1 MLHGLTGRR
10 TYGVLPFQHGLGI
23 DEEDGLRVSLRGAV
37 RESVVAPPVGDD
49 VLRVAVCAVPLM
61 SNFTDVD
68 ALAAE
73 PGVVVRFVDRAEEL
87 VDADLVVVPGTR
99 GTVRALRWLRE
110 RGLADALARRA
121 AEGRPVLGI
130 CGGFQVLGEH
140 IEDDVESREGSVAG
154 LGLLPVRVRFA
165 REKTL
170 ARPVGEALGEPVEGY
185 EIHHGVAEVAGG
197 EAFLDG
203 CRVGEMWGT
212 HWHGS
217 LESDGFR
224 RRFLAGWRG
233 RPAPL
238 RPRARTSFAALR
250 EEQLDLLGDLIE
262 EHADTDALLSLIEK
276 GAPAGLPFI
285 APGAPVTGGPGTRPR
300 PPRPLP
306 ERSFECHHAPRHQG
320 GPVSTP
326 YPFTALVGQDD
337 LRLALLLNAVSPA
350 VGGVLVRGEKGTAK
364 STAVRALS
372 ALLPEVPVVAGCR
385 FSLRP
390 GRRRPELPRRPARGG
405 RRAARPARM
414 VELPVG
420 ASEDRLVGALDIERA
435 LAEGVKAFEPGL
447 LADAHRGILYVD
459 EVNLLH
465 DHLVDLLLDA
475 AAMGAS
481 YVEREGVSVRHAA
494 RFLLVGTMNPEEGEL
509 RPQLLDRFGL
519 TVEVAASRE
528 TDQRVEVVRRRLAHD
543 DDPEAFA
550 GRWADEEAALR
561 DRVVAARA
569 LLPQVVLGDGALRQ
583 IAATCAAF
591 EVDGMRADIVMART
605 ATALAAW
612 AGRTD
617 VRSEDVR
624 QAALLAL
631 PHRRRRNPFDA
642 PGLDEDKLDET
653 LDEAREDDAPEP
665 PGSPE
670 PPEGDDDP
678 DGGPGG
684 GGGQP
689 PADGGPDSPGL
700 PPQQSRDQAED
711 RNQGEGAGQED
722 APAPQAP
729 AAGGPGEQG
738 AVSAAEPFRTRML
751 SVPGIGEGAAG
762 RRSRARTEHGRTTGS
777 RRPRGAL
784 TKLHL
789 AATVQAAAPHQ
800 RARGRSGTGLVVRRD
815 DLRQATREG
824 REGNLVLFVVD
835 ASGSMAARQRMS
847 AVKGAVLSLLLD
859 AYQRRDK
866 VGLVTFRGSAAEV
879 ALPPTSSV
887 DAAAARLETLPTG
900 GRTPLAAGLLR
911 AHDVLRVER
920 LRDAARRPLLVVVTD
935 GRATGGVEPVA
946 QAGRAARLFAADGV
960 ASVVVDCESGYVRL
974 GLAGQLA
981 GELGGT
987 AVTLDELRA
996 DSIAGL
1002 VKDVQGHGNHS
1013 RKAA

>member
-1 MLHGLTGRR
+1 MT
-10 TYGVLPFQHGLGI
+10 TPF
-23 DEEDGLRVSLRGAV
+23 
-37 RESVVAPPVGDD
+37 
-49 VLRVAVCAVPLM
+49 
-61 SNFTDVD
+61 
-68 ALAAE
+68 
-73 PGVVVRFVDRAEEL
+73 
-87 VDADLVVVPGTR
+87 
-99 GTVRALRWLRE
+99 
-110 RGLADALARRA
+110 
-121 AEGRPVLGI
+121 
-130 CGGFQVLGEH
+130 
-140 IEDDVESREGSVAG
+140 
-154 LGLLPVRVRFA
+154 
-165 REKTL
+165 
-170 ARPVGEALGEPVEGY
+170 
-185 EIHHGVAEVAGG
+185 
-197 EAFLDG
+197 
-203 CRVGEMWGT
+203 
-212 HWHGS
+212 
-217 LESDGFR
+217 
-224 RRFLAGWRG
+224 
-233 RPAPL
+233 
-238 RPRARTSFAALR
+238 
-250 EEQLDLLGDLIE
+250 
-262 EHADTDALLSLIEK
+262 
-276 GAPAGLPFI
+276 
-285 APGAPVTGGPGTRPR
+285 
-300 PPRPLP
+300 
-306 ERSFECHHAPRHQG
+306 
-320 GPVSTP
+320 
-326 YPFTALVGQDD
+326 PFTAVVGQDD

-372 ALLPEVPVVAGCR
+372 ALLPQVPVVAGCR
-385 FSLRP
+385 FSCDPAAADPSCPDGPHESGP
-390 GRRRPELPRRPARGG
+390 GVS
-405 RRAARPARM
+405 RPARM

-528 TDQRVEVVRRRLAHD
+528 PDQRVEVVRRRLAYD
-543 DDPEAFA
+543 DDPAGFA
-550 GRWADEEAALR
+550 ARWADEEAAVR
-561 DRVVAARA
+561 TRIVAARE
-569 LLPQVVLGDGALRQ
+569 LLPSVRLGDGALRQ

-617 VRSEDVR
+617 VLAEDVR

-653 LDEAREDDAPEP
+653 LEEF
-665 PGSPE
+665 S
-670 PPEGDDDP
+670 GDDDSDP
-678 DGGPGG
+678 DDSGPGG
-684 GGGQP
+684 GGGGQP
-689 PADGGPDSPGL
+689 APDAGPQGGDTGARPESGEGGGPS
-700 PPQQSRDQAED
+700 
-711 RNQGEGAGQED
+711 
-722 APAPQAP
+722 
-729 AAGGPGEQG
+729 GGGEQS
-738 AVSAAEPFRTRML
+738 AVRAAEPFRTKVL

-762 RRSRARTEHGRTTGS
+762 RRSRARTEHGRTTGA

-789 AATVQAAAPHQ
+789 AATVQAAAPYQ
-800 RARGRSGTGLVVRRD
+800 RARGRSGPGLVVRRD

-835 ASGSMAARQRMS
+835 ASGSMAARQRMG

-866 VGLVTFRGSAAEV
+866 VGLVTFRGSAADL

-887 DAAAARLETLPTG
+887 DAAAARLESLPTG
-900 GRTPLAAGLLR
+900 GRTPLAAGLLK
-911 AHDVLRVER
+911 AHEVLRVER
-920 LRDAARRPLLVVVTD
+920 LRDPARRALVVVVTD
-935 GRATGGVEPVA
+935 GRATGGPEPLA
-946 QAGRAARLFAADGV
+946 LASRAAGLFAAEQV
-960 ASVVVDCESGYVRL
+960 ASVVVDCESGPVRL
-974 GLAGQLA
+974 GLAGRLA

-1002 VKDVQGHGNHS
+1002 VREVQGN
-1013 RKAA
+1013 RRAA

>member
-1 MLHGLTGRR
+1 MT
-10 TYGVLPFQHGLGI
+10 TPF
-23 DEEDGLRVSLRGAV
+23 
-37 RESVVAPPVGDD
+37 
-49 VLRVAVCAVPLM
+49 
-61 SNFTDVD
+61 
-68 ALAAE
+68 
-73 PGVVVRFVDRAEEL
+73 
-87 VDADLVVVPGTR
+87 
-99 GTVRALRWLRE
+99 
-110 RGLADALARRA
+110 
-121 AEGRPVLGI
+121 
-130 CGGFQVLGEH
+130 
-140 IEDDVESREGSVAG
+140 
-154 LGLLPVRVRFA
+154 
-165 REKTL
+165 
-170 ARPVGEALGEPVEGY
+170 
-185 EIHHGVAEVAGG
+185 
-197 EAFLDG
+197 
-203 CRVGEMWGT
+203 
-212 HWHGS
+212 
-217 LESDGFR
+217 
-224 RRFLAGWRG
+224 
-233 RPAPL
+233 
-238 RPRARTSFAALR
+238 
-250 EEQLDLLGDLIE
+250 
-262 EHADTDALLSLIEK
+262 
-276 GAPAGLPFI
+276 
-285 APGAPVTGGPGTRPR
+285 
-300 PPRPLP
+300 
-306 ERSFECHHAPRHQG
+306 
-320 GPVSTP
+320 
-326 YPFTALVGQDD
+326 PFTAVVGQDD
-337 LRLALLLNAVSPA
+337 LRLALLLNAVSPS

-364 STAVRALS
+364 STAVRALTS
-372 ALLPEVPVVAGCR
+372 LLPEVAVVPGCR
-385 FSLRP
+385 FSCDPVSPDP
-390 GRRRPELPRRPARGG
+390 GCPDGPHEGG
-405 RRAARPARM
+405 GGGTSRPARM

-447 LADAHRGILYVD
+447 LAAAHRGILYVD

-528 TDQRVEVVRRRLAHD
+528 PDQRVEVVRRRLAYD
-543 DDPEAFA
+543 DDPAGFA
-550 GRWADEEAALR
+550 ARWADEEAAVR
-561 DRVVAARA
+561 QRVVAARE
-569 LLPQVVLGDGALRQ
+569 LLPSVRLGDAALRQ

-617 VRSEDVR
+617 VLAEDVR

-642 PGLDEDKLDET
+642 PGLDEDKLDQT
-653 LDEAREDDAPEP
+653 LEEFA
-665 PGSPE
+665 
-670 PPEGDDDP
+670 GDDDP
-678 DGGPGG
+678 DPDGDGGGPGG

-689 PADGGPDSPGL
+689 EPDEGPADAGAGAA
-700 PPQQSRDQAED
+700 PPEA
-711 RNQGEGAGQED
+711 GEGE
-722 APAPQAP
+722 PAP
-729 AAGGPGEQG
+729 GGAGEQSP
-738 AVSAAEPFRTRML
+738 VRAAEPFRTKVL

-762 RRSRARTEHGRTTGS
+762 RRSRARTEHGRTTGA
-777 RRPRGAL
+777 RRPEGAL

-789 AATVQAAAPHQ
+789 AATVRAAAPHQ
-800 RARGRSGTGLVVRRD
+800 RARGRSGRGLVVRRD

-887 DAAAARLETLPTG
+887 DAAAARLESLPTG
-900 GRTPLAAGLLR
+900 GRTPLAAGLLK

-920 LRDAARRPLLVVVTD
+920 LRDPARRALVVVVTD
-935 GRATGGVEPVA
+935 GRATGGPEPVA
-946 QAGRAARLFAADGV
+946 LAARAARLFAAEGI
-960 ASVVVDCESGYVRL
+960 ASVVVDCESGPVRL

-1002 VKDVQGHGNHS
+1002 VKDVQ
-1013 RKAA
+1013 RRAA

>member
-1 MLHGLTGRR
+1 MT
-10 TYGVLPFQHGLGI
+10 TPF
-23 DEEDGLRVSLRGAV
+23 
-37 RESVVAPPVGDD
+37 
-49 VLRVAVCAVPLM
+49 
-61 SNFTDVD
+61 
-68 ALAAE
+68 
-73 PGVVVRFVDRAEEL
+73 
-87 VDADLVVVPGTR
+87 
-99 GTVRALRWLRE
+99 
-110 RGLADALARRA
+110 
-121 AEGRPVLGI
+121 
-130 CGGFQVLGEH
+130 
-140 IEDDVESREGSVAG
+140 
-154 LGLLPVRVRFA
+154 
-165 REKTL
+165 
-170 ARPVGEALGEPVEGY
+170 
-185 EIHHGVAEVAGG
+185 
-197 EAFLDG
+197 
-203 CRVGEMWGT
+203 
-212 HWHGS
+212 
-217 LESDGFR
+217 
-224 RRFLAGWRG
+224 
-233 RPAPL
+233 
-238 RPRARTSFAALR
+238 
-250 EEQLDLLGDLIE
+250 
-262 EHADTDALLSLIEK
+262 
-276 GAPAGLPFI
+276 
-285 APGAPVTGGPGTRPR
+285 
-300 PPRPLP
+300 
-306 ERSFECHHAPRHQG
+306 
-320 GPVSTP
+320 
-326 YPFTALVGQDD
+326 PFTAVVGQDD

-372 ALLPEVPVVAGCR
+372 ALMPEVPVVPGCR
-385 FSLRP
+385 FSCDP
-390 GRRRPELPRRPARGG
+390 GSPDPGCPDGPHEAG
-405 RRAARPARM
+405 AFQARPARM

-528 TDQRVEVVRRRLAHD
+528 PDQRVEVVRRRLAYD
-543 DDPEAFA
+543 DDPGAFA
-550 GRWADEEAALR
+550 ARWADEESAVR
-561 DRVVAARA
+561 QRIVAARE
-569 LLPQVVLGDGALRQ
+569 LLPSVRLGDGALRQ

-617 VRSEDVR
+617 VLAEDVR

-653 LDEAREDDAPEP
+653 LEEFGGSEDEDPDPDP
-665 PGSPE
+665 
-670 PPEGDDDP
+670 DP
-678 DGGPGG
+678 DGPGGG

-689 PADGGPDSPGL
+689 PQSGDGPQGGDSAARPEAGEDGE
-700 PPQQSRDQAED
+700 PQAS
-711 RNQGEGAGQED
+711 GAG
-722 APAPQAP
+722 
-729 AAGGPGEQG
+729 EQTPVR
-738 AVSAAEPFRTRML
+738 ASEPFRTKVL
-751 SVPGIGEGAAG
+751 SVPGVGEGAAG
-762 RRSRARTEHGRTTGS
+762 RRSRARTEHGRTTGA

-800 RARGRSGTGLVVRRD
+800 RARGRSGRGLVVRRD
-815 DLRQATREG
+815 DLRQAVREG

-866 VGLVTFRGSAAEV
+866 VGLVTFRGSAADV

-887 DAAAARLETLPTG
+887 DAAAVRLESLPTG
-900 GRTPLAAGLLR
+900 GRTPLAAGLLK
-911 AHDVLRVER
+911 AHEVLRVER
-920 LRDAARRPLLVVVTD
+920 LRDPARRALVVLVTD
-935 GRATGGVEPVA
+935 GRATGGPEPVA
-946 QAGRAARLFAADGV
+946 LAGRAARLFAADGV
-960 ASVVVDCESGYVRL
+960 ASVVVDCESGPVRL

-996 DSIAGL
+996 ESIAGL
-1002 VKDVQGHGNHS
+1002 VRDVQGGS
-1013 RKAA
+1013 KRRAA

>member
-1 MLHGLTGRR
+1 M
-10 TYGVLPFQHGLGI
+10 
-23 DEEDGLRVSLRGAV
+23 
-37 RESVVAPPVGDD
+37 
-49 VLRVAVCAVPLM
+49 
-61 SNFTDVD
+61 
-68 ALAAE
+68 
-73 PGVVVRFVDRAEEL
+73 
-87 VDADLVVVPGTR
+87 
-99 GTVRALRWLRE
+99 
-110 RGLADALARRA
+110 
-121 AEGRPVLGI
+121 
-130 CGGFQVLGEH
+130 
-140 IEDDVESREGSVAG
+140 
-154 LGLLPVRVRFA
+154 
-165 REKTL
+165 
-170 ARPVGEALGEPVEGY
+170 
-185 EIHHGVAEVAGG
+185 
-197 EAFLDG
+197 
-203 CRVGEMWGT
+203 
-212 HWHGS
+212 
-217 LESDGFR
+217 
-224 RRFLAGWRG
+224 
-233 RPAPL
+233 
-238 RPRARTSFAALR
+238 
-250 EEQLDLLGDLIE
+250 
-262 EHADTDALLSLIEK
+262 
-276 GAPAGLPFI
+276 
-285 APGAPVTGGPGTRPR
+285 
-300 PPRPLP
+300 
-306 ERSFECHHAPRHQG
+306 
-320 GPVSTP
+320 STP

-372 ALLPEVPVVAGCR
+372 ALLPEVDVVAGCR
-385 FSLRP
+385 FSCAP
-390 GRRRPELPRRPARGG
+390 GAPDPACPDGPHEAGG
-405 RRAARPARM
+405 GVARAARM

-528 TDQRVEVVRRRLAHD
+528 PDQRVEVVRRRLAYD
-543 DDPEAFA
+543 DDPDGFA
-550 GRWADEEAALR
+550 ARWGDEEGAVR
-561 DRVVAARA
+561 GRIVAARA
-569 LLPQVVLGDGALRQ
+569 LLPRVRLGDGALRQ

-612 AGRTD
+612 AGRED
-617 VRSEDVR
+617 VLAEDVR

-642 PGLDEDKLDET
+642 PGLDENKLDET
-653 LDEAREDDAPEP
+653 LEEFGEND
-665 PGSPE
+665 
-670 PPEGDDDP
+670 GDDEPDP
-678 DGGPGG
+678 DGGGPDG

-689 PADGGPDSPGL
+689 PQDSGPEQSGDGAAATPEASDDG
-700 PPQQSRDQAED
+700 PPQ
-711 RNQGEGAGQED
+711 GGGAGEQ
-722 APAPQAP
+722 QAVR
-729 AAGGPGEQG
+729 AG
-738 AVSAAEPFRTRML
+738 EPFRTKVL
-751 SVPGIGEGAAG
+751 SVPGLGEGAAG
-762 RRSRARTEHGRTTGS
+762 RRSRARTEHGRTTGA

-789 AATVQAAAPHQ
+789 AATVRAAAPHQ
-800 RARGRSGTGLVVRRD
+800 RARGRSGRGLVVRRD

-835 ASGSMAARQRMS
+835 ASGSMAARQRMG

-866 VGLVTFRGSAAEV
+866 VGLVTFRGVGAEV

-887 DAAAARLETLPTG
+887 DAAAVRLESLPTG
-900 GRTPLAAGLLR
+900 GRTPVAAGLLR

-920 LRDAARRPLLVVVTD
+920 MRDPARRPLVVVVTD
-935 GRATGGVEPVA
+935 GRATGGVEPVV
-946 QAGRAARLFAADGV
+946 QAGRAARLFAAEGH
-960 ASVVVDCESGYVRL
+960 ASVVVDCESGPVRL

-1002 VKDVQGHGNHS
+1002 VKDVQGAS
-1013 RKAA
+1013 TRRVA

>member
-1 MLHGLTGRR
+1 MT
-10 TYGVLPFQHGLGI
+10 TPF
-23 DEEDGLRVSLRGAV
+23 
-37 RESVVAPPVGDD
+37 
-49 VLRVAVCAVPLM
+49 
-61 SNFTDVD
+61 
-68 ALAAE
+68 
-73 PGVVVRFVDRAEEL
+73 
-87 VDADLVVVPGTR
+87 
-99 GTVRALRWLRE
+99 
-110 RGLADALARRA
+110 
-121 AEGRPVLGI
+121 
-130 CGGFQVLGEH
+130 
-140 IEDDVESREGSVAG
+140 
-154 LGLLPVRVRFA
+154 
-165 REKTL
+165 
-170 ARPVGEALGEPVEGY
+170 
-185 EIHHGVAEVAGG
+185 
-197 EAFLDG
+197 
-203 CRVGEMWGT
+203 
-212 HWHGS
+212 
-217 LESDGFR
+217 
-224 RRFLAGWRG
+224 
-233 RPAPL
+233 
-238 RPRARTSFAALR
+238 
-250 EEQLDLLGDLIE
+250 
-262 EHADTDALLSLIEK
+262 
-276 GAPAGLPFI
+276 
-285 APGAPVTGGPGTRPR
+285 
-300 PPRPLP
+300 
-306 ERSFECHHAPRHQG
+306 
-320 GPVSTP
+320 
-326 YPFTALVGQDD
+326 PFTAVVGQDD

-372 ALLPEVPVVAGCR
+372 ALLPEVDVVSGCR
-385 FSLRP
+385 FSCDPAAPDPSCPDGPHEP
-390 GRRRPELPRRPARGG
+390 GGGAR
-405 RRAARPARM
+405 RPARM

-528 TDQRVEVVRRRLAHD
+528 PEQRVEVVRRRLAYD
-543 DDPEAFA
+543 DDPAAFGA
-550 GRWADEEAALR
+550 RWAEEEAAVR
-561 DRVVAARA
+561 QRIVAARR
-569 LLPQVVLGDGALRQ
+569 LLPQVRLGDGALRQ

-617 VRSEDVR
+617 VLAEDVR

-653 LDEAREDDAPEP
+653 LEQFSGDD
-665 PGSPE
+665 GDT
-670 PPEGDDDP
+670 DDDP
-678 DGGPGG
+678 DPDGPGG

-689 PADGGPDSPGL
+689 APDSG
-700 PPQQSRDQAED
+700 PQDDAGGAARPEA
-711 RNQGEGAGQED
+711 GEGGQ
-722 APAPQAP
+722 PQASG
-729 AAGGPGEQG
+729 AQEQ
-738 AVSAAEPFRTRML
+738 SAARASEPFRAKVL

-762 RRSRARTEHGRTTGS
+762 RRSRARTEHGRTTGA

-800 RARGRSGTGLVVRRD
+800 RARGRSGPGLVIRRD

-835 ASGSMAARQRMS
+835 ASGSMAARQRMG

-866 VGLVTFRGSAAEV
+866 VGLVTFRGADAVV

-887 DAAAARLETLPTG
+887 DAAAARLESLPTG

-911 AHDVLRVER
+911 AHEVLRVER
-920 LRDAARRPLLVVVTD
+920 LRDPARRALVVVVTD
-935 GRATGGVEPVA
+935 GRATGGPEPVA
-946 QAGRAARLFAADGV
+946 HAGRAARLFAAEQV
-960 ASVVVDCESGYVRL
+960 ASVVVDCESGPVRL
-974 GLAGQLA
+974 GLAGRLA
-981 GELGGT
+981 DELGGA
-987 AVTLDELRA
+987 AVTLDGLRA

-1002 VKDVQGHGNHS
+1002 VRDVQGTS
-1013 RKAA
+1013 RRAA

>member
-1 MLHGLTGRR
+1 MT
-10 TYGVLPFQHGLGI
+10 TPF
-23 DEEDGLRVSLRGAV
+23 
-37 RESVVAPPVGDD
+37 
-49 VLRVAVCAVPLM
+49 
-61 SNFTDVD
+61 
-68 ALAAE
+68 
-73 PGVVVRFVDRAEEL
+73 
-87 VDADLVVVPGTR
+87 
-99 GTVRALRWLRE
+99 
-110 RGLADALARRA
+110 
-121 AEGRPVLGI
+121 
-130 CGGFQVLGEH
+130 
-140 IEDDVESREGSVAG
+140 
-154 LGLLPVRVRFA
+154 
-165 REKTL
+165 
-170 ARPVGEALGEPVEGY
+170 
-185 EIHHGVAEVAGG
+185 
-197 EAFLDG
+197 
-203 CRVGEMWGT
+203 
-212 HWHGS
+212 
-217 LESDGFR
+217 
-224 RRFLAGWRG
+224 
-233 RPAPL
+233 
-238 RPRARTSFAALR
+238 
-250 EEQLDLLGDLIE
+250 
-262 EHADTDALLSLIEK
+262 
-276 GAPAGLPFI
+276 
-285 APGAPVTGGPGTRPR
+285 
-300 PPRPLP
+300 
-306 ERSFECHHAPRHQG
+306 
-320 GPVSTP
+320 
-326 YPFTALVGQDD
+326 PFTAVVGQDD

-372 ALLPEVPVVAGCR
+372 ALMPTLDVVSGCR
-385 FSLRP
+385 FSCAP
-390 GRRRPELPRRPARGG
+390 GSPDPGCPDGPHEPGAFET
-405 RRAARPARM
+405 RAARM

-435 LAEGVKAFEPGL
+435 LSEGVKAFEPGL

-528 TDQRVEVVRRRLAHD
+528 PDQRVEVVRRRLAYD
-543 DDPEAFA
+543 DDPAAFA
-550 GRWADEEAALR
+550 ARWAEEEAAVR
-561 DRVVAARA
+561 ARIVAARE
-569 LLPQVVLGDGALRQ
+569 LLPSVRLGDGALRQ

-617 VRSEDVR
+617 VLAEDVR

-653 LDEAREDDAPEP
+653 LEEFG
-665 PGSPE
+665 GSD
-670 PPEGDDDP
+670 DDDP
-678 DGGPGG
+678 DPDPGPDGPGG

-689 PADGGPDSPGL
+689 EPDDAPEGDGDTAARPE
-700 PPQQSRDQAED
+700 A
-711 RNQGEGAGQED
+711 GEGGQ
-722 APAPQAP
+722 PQPSGA
-729 AAGGPGEQG
+729 GEQ
-738 AVSAAEPFRTRML
+738 SAARASEPFRTKML

-762 RRSRARTEHGRTTGS
+762 RRSRARTEHGRTTGA

-800 RARGRSGTGLVVRRD
+800 RARGRSGPGLVVRRD

-866 VGLVTFRGSAAEV
+866 VGLVTFRGTAADV

-920 LRDAARRPLLVVVTD
+920 LRDPARRPLVVLVTD
-935 GRATGGVEPVA
+935 GRATGGPEPVA
-946 QAGRAARLFAADGV
+946 LAGRAARLYAADGV
-960 ASVVVDCESGYVRL
+960 ASVVVDCESGPVRL

-1002 VKDVQGHGNHS
+1002 VKDVQ
-1013 RKAA
+1013 RRAA

>member
-1 MLHGLTGRR
+1 MT
-10 TYGVLPFQHGLGI
+10 TPF
-23 DEEDGLRVSLRGAV
+23 
-37 RESVVAPPVGDD
+37 
-49 VLRVAVCAVPLM
+49 
-61 SNFTDVD
+61 
-68 ALAAE
+68 
-73 PGVVVRFVDRAEEL
+73 
-87 VDADLVVVPGTR
+87 
-99 GTVRALRWLRE
+99 
-110 RGLADALARRA
+110 
-121 AEGRPVLGI
+121 
-130 CGGFQVLGEH
+130 
-140 IEDDVESREGSVAG
+140 
-154 LGLLPVRVRFA
+154 
-165 REKTL
+165 
-170 ARPVGEALGEPVEGY
+170 
-185 EIHHGVAEVAGG
+185 
-197 EAFLDG
+197 
-203 CRVGEMWGT
+203 
-212 HWHGS
+212 
-217 LESDGFR
+217 
-224 RRFLAGWRG
+224 
-233 RPAPL
+233 
-238 RPRARTSFAALR
+238 
-250 EEQLDLLGDLIE
+250 
-262 EHADTDALLSLIEK
+262 
-276 GAPAGLPFI
+276 
-285 APGAPVTGGPGTRPR
+285 
-300 PPRPLP
+300 
-306 ERSFECHHAPRHQG
+306 
-320 GPVSTP
+320 
-326 YPFTALVGQDD
+326 PFTAVVGQDD

-372 ALLPEVPVVAGCR
+372 ALLPRVAVVPGCR
-385 FSLRP
+385 FSCD
-390 GRRRPELPRRPARGG
+390 PAAPDPSCPDGPHRTGEG
-405 RRAARPARM
+405 AERPARM

-528 TDQRVEVVRRRLAHD
+528 PDQRVEVVRRRLAYD
-543 DDPEAFA
+543 DDPGAFA
-550 GRWADEEAALR
+550 ARWAGEEAAVR
-561 DRVVAARA
+561 QRIVAARE
-569 LLPQVVLGDGALRQ
+569 LLPRVRLGDGALRQ

-617 VRSEDVR
+617 VLAEDVR

-653 LDEAREDDAPEP
+653 LEQFS
-665 PGSPE
+665 G
-670 PPEGDDDP
+670 EGESDDDP
-678 DGGPGG
+678 DPGPGGPGG

-689 PADGGPDSPGL
+689 APDSGPPDDGGAAA
-700 PPQQSRDQAED
+700 PPE
-711 RNQGEGAGQED
+711 NGAGGQPQPSGGQE
-722 APAPQAP
+722 QP
-729 AAGGPGEQG
+729 AAR
-738 AVSAAEPFRTRML
+738 AAEPFRTKVL

-762 RRSRARTEHGRTTGS
+762 RRSRARTEHGRTTGA

-789 AATVQAAAPHQ
+789 AATVLAAAPHQ
-800 RARGRSGTGLVVRRD
+800 RARGRSGPGLVVRRD

-866 VGLVTFRGSAAEV
+866 VGLVTFRGSAADL

-887 DAAAARLETLPTG
+887 DAAAARLESLPTG
-900 GRTPLAAGLLR
+900 GRTPLAAGLLK
-911 AHDVLRVER
+911 AHEALRVER
-920 LRDAARRPLLVVVTD
+920 LRDPARRPLVVVVTD
-935 GRATGGVEPVA
+935 GRATGGPEPVA
-946 QAGRAARLFAADGV
+946 LAGRAARLFAAEGV
-960 ASVVVDCESGYVRL
+960 ASVVVDCESGPVRL
-974 GLAGQLA
+974 GLAGRLA
-981 GELGGT
+981 GDLGGT

-1002 VKDVQGHGNHS
+1002 VRDVQGTS
-1013 RKAA
+1013 RRAA

>member
-1 MLHGLTGRR
+1 MT
-10 TYGVLPFQHGLGI
+10 TPF
-23 DEEDGLRVSLRGAV
+23 
-37 RESVVAPPVGDD
+37 
-49 VLRVAVCAVPLM
+49 
-61 SNFTDVD
+61 
-68 ALAAE
+68 
-73 PGVVVRFVDRAEEL
+73 
-87 VDADLVVVPGTR
+87 
-99 GTVRALRWLRE
+99 
-110 RGLADALARRA
+110 
-121 AEGRPVLGI
+121 
-130 CGGFQVLGEH
+130 
-140 IEDDVESREGSVAG
+140 
-154 LGLLPVRVRFA
+154 
-165 REKTL
+165 
-170 ARPVGEALGEPVEGY
+170 
-185 EIHHGVAEVAGG
+185 
-197 EAFLDG
+197 
-203 CRVGEMWGT
+203 
-212 HWHGS
+212 
-217 LESDGFR
+217 
-224 RRFLAGWRG
+224 
-233 RPAPL
+233 
-238 RPRARTSFAALR
+238 
-250 EEQLDLLGDLIE
+250 
-262 EHADTDALLSLIEK
+262 
-276 GAPAGLPFI
+276 
-285 APGAPVTGGPGTRPR
+285 
-300 PPRPLP
+300 
-306 ERSFECHHAPRHQG
+306 
-320 GPVSTP
+320 
-326 YPFTALVGQDD
+326 PFTAVVGQDD

-372 ALLPEVPVVAGCR
+372 ALLPAVSVVPGCR
-385 FSLRP
+385 FSCDPASPDP
-390 GRRRPELPRRPARGG
+390 GCPDGPHETGG
-405 RRAARPARM
+405 GAERPARM

-528 TDQRVEVVRRRLAHD
+528 PDQRVEVVRRRLAYD
-543 DDPEAFA
+543 DDPAAFA
-550 GRWADEEAALR
+550 ARWAEEEAAVR
-561 DRVVAARA
+561 ARIVAARE
-569 LLPQVVLGDGALRQ
+569 LLPSVRLGDGALRQ

-617 VRSEDVR
+617 VLAEDVR

-653 LDEAREDDAPEP
+653 LEEFG
-665 PGSPE
+665 GSQ
-670 PPEGDDDP
+670 DDDP
-678 DGGPGG
+678 DPDPGPDGPGG

-689 PADGGPDSPGL
+689 DP
-700 PPQQSRDQAED
+700 
-711 RNQGEGAGQED
+711 GEGPEGGDTGASPEAGEGGQ
-722 APAPQAP
+722 PQP
-729 AAGGPGEQG
+729 SGGGEQS
-738 AVSAAEPFRTRML
+738 AVRAAEPFKAKVL
-751 SVPGIGEGAAG
+751 SVPGIGEGVAG
-762 RRSRARTEHGRTTGS
+762 RRSRARTEHGRTTGA
-777 RRPRGAL
+777 RRPQGAL

-800 RARGRSGTGLVVRRD
+800 RARGRSGPGLVVRRD

-866 VGLVTFRGSAAEV
+866 VGLVTFRGTGADV

-887 DAAAARLETLPTG
+887 DAAAARLESLPTG

-920 LRDAARRPLLVVVTD
+920 LRDPARRPLVVVVTD
-935 GRATGGVEPVA
+935 GRATGGPEPVA
-946 QAGRAARLFAADGV
+946 LAGRAARLFAADGV
-960 ASVVVDCESGYVRL
+960 ASVVVDCESGPVRL

-1002 VKDVQGHGNHS
+1002 VKDVQ
-1013 RKAA
+1013 RRAA

>member
-1 MLHGLTGRR
+1 MT
-10 TYGVLPFQHGLGI
+10 TPF
-23 DEEDGLRVSLRGAV
+23 
-37 RESVVAPPVGDD
+37 
-49 VLRVAVCAVPLM
+49 
-61 SNFTDVD
+61 
-68 ALAAE
+68 
-73 PGVVVRFVDRAEEL
+73 
-87 VDADLVVVPGTR
+87 
-99 GTVRALRWLRE
+99 
-110 RGLADALARRA
+110 
-121 AEGRPVLGI
+121 
-130 CGGFQVLGEH
+130 
-140 IEDDVESREGSVAG
+140 
-154 LGLLPVRVRFA
+154 
-165 REKTL
+165 
-170 ARPVGEALGEPVEGY
+170 
-185 EIHHGVAEVAGG
+185 
-197 EAFLDG
+197 
-203 CRVGEMWGT
+203 
-212 HWHGS
+212 
-217 LESDGFR
+217 
-224 RRFLAGWRG
+224 
-233 RPAPL
+233 
-238 RPRARTSFAALR
+238 
-250 EEQLDLLGDLIE
+250 
-262 EHADTDALLSLIEK
+262 
-276 GAPAGLPFI
+276 
-285 APGAPVTGGPGTRPR
+285 
-300 PPRPLP
+300 
-306 ERSFECHHAPRHQG
+306 
-320 GPVSTP
+320 
-326 YPFTALVGQDD
+326 PFTAVVGQDD

-372 ALLPEVPVVAGCR
+372 ALLPEVAVVPGCR
-385 FSLRP
+385 FSCD
-390 GRRRPELPRRPARGG
+390 PAAPDPSCPDGPHEAG
-405 RRAARPARM
+405 AGAARPARM

-528 TDQRVEVVRRRLAHD
+528 PDRRVEVVRRRLAYD
-543 DDPEAFA
+543 DDPAAFA
-550 GRWADEEAALR
+550 ARWAEEESGVR
-561 DRVVAARA
+561 QRIVAARE
-569 LLPQVVLGDGALRQ
+569 LLPQVRLGDGALRQ

-617 VRSEDVR
+617 VLAEDVR

-653 LDEAREDDAPEP
+653 LEQFSGEDEGE
-665 PGSPE
+665 
-670 PPEGDDDP
+670 DDP
-678 DGGPGG
+678 DPDGPGG
-684 GGGQP
+684 GGGRPQ
-689 PADGGPDSPGL
+689 PDSG
-700 PPQQSRDQAED
+700 PQSGGDTAARPEA
-711 RNQGEGAGQED
+711 GESGE
-722 APAPQAP
+722 PQASGS
-729 AAGGPGEQG
+729 AQEQS
-738 AVSAAEPFRTRML
+738 AVRAAEPFRTKVL
-751 SVPGIGEGAAG
+751 TVPGIGAGAAG
-762 RRSRARTEHGRTTGS
+762 RRSRARTEHGRTTGA
-777 RRPRGAL
+777 RRPQGAL

-800 RARGRSGTGLVVRRD
+800 RARGRSGPGLVIRRE

-866 VGLVTFRGSAAEV
+866 VGLVTFRGSGAEV

-887 DAAAARLETLPTG
+887 DAAAVRLESLPTG
-900 GRTPLAAGLLR
+900 GRTPLAAGLLK
-911 AHDVLRVER
+911 AHEVLRVEG
-920 LRDAARRPLLVVVTD
+920 LRDPARRALVVVVTD
-935 GRATGGVEPVA
+935 GRATGGPEPVA
-946 QAGRAARLFAADGV
+946 LAGRAARLFAAGQV
-960 ASVVVDCESGYVRL
+960 ASVVVDCESGPVRL

-1002 VKDVQGHGNHS
+1002 VKGIQD
-1013 RKAA
+1013 RRAA

>member
-1 MLHGLTGRR
+1 M
-10 TYGVLPFQHGLGI
+10 
-23 DEEDGLRVSLRGAV
+23 
-37 RESVVAPPVGDD
+37 
-49 VLRVAVCAVPLM
+49 
-61 SNFTDVD
+61 
-68 ALAAE
+68 
-73 PGVVVRFVDRAEEL
+73 
-87 VDADLVVVPGTR
+87 
-99 GTVRALRWLRE
+99 
-110 RGLADALARRA
+110 
-121 AEGRPVLGI
+121 
-130 CGGFQVLGEH
+130 
-140 IEDDVESREGSVAG
+140 
-154 LGLLPVRVRFA
+154 
-165 REKTL
+165 
-170 ARPVGEALGEPVEGY
+170 
-185 EIHHGVAEVAGG
+185 
-197 EAFLDG
+197 
-203 CRVGEMWGT
+203 
-212 HWHGS
+212 
-217 LESDGFR
+217 
-224 RRFLAGWRG
+224 
-233 RPAPL
+233 
-238 RPRARTSFAALR
+238 
-250 EEQLDLLGDLIE
+250 
-262 EHADTDALLSLIEK
+262 
-276 GAPAGLPFI
+276 
-285 APGAPVTGGPGTRPR
+285 
-300 PPRPLP
+300 
-306 ERSFECHHAPRHQG
+306 
-320 GPVSTP
+320 STP
-326 YPFTALVGQDD
+326 FPFTAVVGQDD

-372 ALLPEVPVVAGCR
+372 ALLPEVDVVAGCR
-385 FSLRP
+385 FSCAPASPDPACPDGPHEP
-390 GRRRPELPRRPARGG
+390 GPGTR
-405 RRAARPARM
+405 RPARM

-447 LADAHRGILYVD
+447 LAGAHRGILYVD

-528 TDQRVEVVRRRLAHD
+528 PGQRVEVVRRRLAYD
-543 DDPEAFA
+543 DDPAAFA
-550 GRWADEEAALR
+550 ARWAEDEAAVR
-561 DRVVAARA
+561 QRIVAARE
-569 LLPQVVLGDGALRQ
+569 LLPRVRLGDGALRQ

-617 VRSEDVR
+617 VLAEDVR

-653 LDEAREDDAPEP
+653 LEEFSGE
-665 PGSPE
+665 SP
-670 PPEGDDDP
+670 DDDPGP
-678 DGGPGG
+678 DGGPDGGGPDG

-689 PADGGPDSPGL
+689 APEGGPRQDGGTAAGPE
-700 PPQQSRDQAED
+700 A
-711 RNQGEGAGQED
+711 GEGGE
-722 APAPQAP
+722 PQAS
-729 AAGGPGEQG
+729 GGREQSP
-738 AVSAAEPFRTRML
+738 VRAAEPFRTKVL

-762 RRSRARTEHGRTTGS
+762 RRSRARTEHGRTTGA

-789 AATVQAAAPHQ
+789 AATVHAAAPHQ
-800 RARGRSGTGLVVRRD
+800 RARGRSGPGLVIRRD
-815 DLRQATREG
+815 DLRQAAREG

-835 ASGSMAARQRMS
+835 ASGSMAARQRMG

-866 VGLVTFRGSAAEV
+866 VGLVTFRGSAADV

-887 DAAAARLETLPTG
+887 DAAAARLESLPTG
-900 GRTPLAAGLLR
+900 GRTPLAAGLLK
-911 AHDVLRVER
+911 AHEVLRVER
-920 LRDAARRPLLVVVTD
+920 LRDPARRPLVVVVTD
-935 GRATGGVEPVA
+935 GRATGGPEPVA
-946 QAGRAARLFAADGV
+946 LAGRAARLFAADSV
-960 ASVVVDCESGYVRL
+960 ASVVVDCESGPVRL
-974 GLAGQLA
+974 GLAGRLA

-1002 VKDVQGHGNHS
+1002 VRDVQGS
-1013 RKAA
+1013 RRAA

>member
-1 MLHGLTGRR
+1 M
-10 TYGVLPFQHGLGI
+10 
-23 DEEDGLRVSLRGAV
+23 
-37 RESVVAPPVGDD
+37 
-49 VLRVAVCAVPLM
+49 
-61 SNFTDVD
+61 
-68 ALAAE
+68 
-73 PGVVVRFVDRAEEL
+73 
-87 VDADLVVVPGTR
+87 
-99 GTVRALRWLRE
+99 
-110 RGLADALARRA
+110 
-121 AEGRPVLGI
+121 
-130 CGGFQVLGEH
+130 
-140 IEDDVESREGSVAG
+140 
-154 LGLLPVRVRFA
+154 
-165 REKTL
+165 
-170 ARPVGEALGEPVEGY
+170 
-185 EIHHGVAEVAGG
+185 
-197 EAFLDG
+197 
-203 CRVGEMWGT
+203 
-212 HWHGS
+212 
-217 LESDGFR
+217 
-224 RRFLAGWRG
+224 
-233 RPAPL
+233 
-238 RPRARTSFAALR
+238 
-250 EEQLDLLGDLIE
+250 
-262 EHADTDALLSLIEK
+262 
-276 GAPAGLPFI
+276 
-285 APGAPVTGGPGTRPR
+285 
-300 PPRPLP
+300 
-306 ERSFECHHAPRHQG
+306 
-320 GPVSTP
+320 STP
-326 YPFTALVGQDD
+326 FPFTAVVGQDD

-372 ALLPEVPVVAGCR
+372 ALLPAVDVVAGCR
-385 FSLRP
+385 FSCA
-390 GRRRPELPRRPARGG
+390 PAAPDPACPDGPHETGG
-405 RRAARPARM
+405 EAQRAARM

-528 TDQRVEVVRRRLAHD
+528 PDQRVEVVRRRLAYD
-543 DDPEAFA
+543 DNPGEFSA
-550 GRWADEEAALR
+550 RWAGEETAVR
-561 DRVVAARA
+561 QRIVAARE
-569 LLPQVVLGDGALRQ
+569 LLPSVRLGDGALRQ

-612 AGRTD
+612 AGRTE
-617 VRSEDVR
+617 VLAEDVR

-653 LDEAREDDAPEP
+653 LEEFSGE
-665 PGSPE
+665 SPE
-670 PPEGDDDP
+670 DDP
-678 DGGPGG
+678 DPDGPGG

-689 PADGGPDSPGL
+689 SPAPEDG
-700 PPQQSRDQAED
+700 PQGGDGAAQPEA
-711 RNQGEGAGQED
+711 GEGG
-722 APAPQAP
+722 APA
-729 AAGGPGEQG
+729 GGGEQS
-738 AVSAAEPFRTRML
+738 AVRASEPFRTKVL

-762 RRSRARTEHGRTTGS
+762 RRSRARTEHGRTTGA
-777 RRPRGAL
+777 RRPQGAL

-800 RARGRSGTGLVVRRD
+800 RARGRSGPGLIVRRD
-815 DLRQATREG
+815 DLRQASREG

-847 AVKGAVLSLLLD
+847 AVKGAVVSLLLD

-866 VGLVTFRGSAAEV
+866 VGLVTFRGTSGDL

-887 DAAAARLETLPTG
+887 DAAAARLESLPTG
-900 GRTPLAAGLLR
+900 GRTPLAAGLLK

-920 LRDAARRPLLVVVTD
+920 LRDPARRALVVVVTD
-935 GRATGGVEPVA
+935 GRATGGPEPVA
-946 QAGRAARLFAADGV
+946 LAGRAARLFAADGV
-960 ASVVVDCESGYVRL
+960 ASVVVDCESGPVRL

-1002 VKDVQGHGNHS
+1002 VKDVQ
-1013 RKAA
+1013 RRAA

>member
-1 MLHGLTGRR
+1 MT
-10 TYGVLPFQHGLGI
+10 TPF
-23 DEEDGLRVSLRGAV
+23 
-37 RESVVAPPVGDD
+37 
-49 VLRVAVCAVPLM
+49 
-61 SNFTDVD
+61 
-68 ALAAE
+68 
-73 PGVVVRFVDRAEEL
+73 
-87 VDADLVVVPGTR
+87 
-99 GTVRALRWLRE
+99 
-110 RGLADALARRA
+110 
-121 AEGRPVLGI
+121 
-130 CGGFQVLGEH
+130 
-140 IEDDVESREGSVAG
+140 
-154 LGLLPVRVRFA
+154 
-165 REKTL
+165 
-170 ARPVGEALGEPVEGY
+170 
-185 EIHHGVAEVAGG
+185 
-197 EAFLDG
+197 
-203 CRVGEMWGT
+203 
-212 HWHGS
+212 
-217 LESDGFR
+217 
-224 RRFLAGWRG
+224 
-233 RPAPL
+233 
-238 RPRARTSFAALR
+238 
-250 EEQLDLLGDLIE
+250 
-262 EHADTDALLSLIEK
+262 
-276 GAPAGLPFI
+276 
-285 APGAPVTGGPGTRPR
+285 
-300 PPRPLP
+300 
-306 ERSFECHHAPRHQG
+306 
-320 GPVSTP
+320 
-326 YPFTALVGQDD
+326 PFTAVVGQDD

-372 ALLPEVPVVAGCR
+372 ALLPQVAVVPGCR
-385 FSLRP
+385 FSCD
-390 GRRRPELPRRPARGG
+390 PAAPDPSCPDGPHEAG
-405 RRAARPARM
+405 AGAARPARM

-528 TDQRVEVVRRRLAHD
+528 PDQRVEVVRRRLAYD
-543 DDPEAFA
+543 DDPAGFA
-550 GRWADEEAALR
+550 ARWAEEEAGVR
-561 DRVVAARA
+561 QRVVAARE
-569 LLPQVVLGDGALRQ
+569 LLPKVRLGDGALRQ

-617 VRSEDVR
+617 VLAEDVR

-642 PGLDEDKLDET
+642 PGLDEDRLDET
-653 LDEAREDDAPEP
+653 LEQFSGEDE
-665 PGSPE
+665 G
-670 PPEGDDDP
+670 EGEDDP
-678 DGGPGG
+678 DPDGPGG

-689 PADGGPDSPGL
+689 RPDSG
-700 PPQQSRDQAED
+700 PQGGGDTAVRPEA
-711 RNQGEGAGQED
+711 GEGGEPQMSGSSQE
-722 APAPQAP
+722 QS
-729 AAGGPGEQG
+729 
-738 AVSAAEPFRTRML
+738 AVRAAEPFRTKVL

-762 RRSRARTEHGRTTGS
+762 RRSRARTEHGRTTGA

-800 RARGRSGTGLVVRRD
+800 RARGRSGPGLVIRRD
-815 DLRQATREG
+815 DLRQAAREG
-824 REGNLVLFVVD
+824 REGNLVLFAVD

-866 VGLVTFRGSAAEV
+866 VGLVTFRGSGADV

-887 DAAAARLETLPTG
+887 DAAAVRLESLPTG
-900 GRTPLAAGLLR
+900 GRTPLAAGLLK
-911 AHDVLRVER
+911 AHEVLRVER
-920 LRDAARRPLLVVVTD
+920 LRDPARRALVVVVTD
-935 GRATGGVEPVA
+935 GRATGGPEPVA
-946 QAGRAARLFAADGV
+946 LAGRAARLFAAEGV
-960 ASVVVDCESGYVRL
+960 ASVVVDCESGPVRL

-1002 VKDVQGHGNHS
+1002 VKGIQS
-1013 RKAA
+1013 RRAA